1 MENKTN
7 LKDIVKKI
15 FIAFMIM
22 QPVLDIYMSLFD
34 KSIQIVGVSLA
45 TVIRF
50 ALVFIMLVM
59 IMIHA

>member
-22 QPVLDIYMSLFD
+22 QPVLDIYMSYLIKAF
-34 KSIQIVGVSLA
+34 KLLE
-45 TVIRF
+45 F
-50 ALVFIMLVM
+50 
-59 IMIHA
+59 H